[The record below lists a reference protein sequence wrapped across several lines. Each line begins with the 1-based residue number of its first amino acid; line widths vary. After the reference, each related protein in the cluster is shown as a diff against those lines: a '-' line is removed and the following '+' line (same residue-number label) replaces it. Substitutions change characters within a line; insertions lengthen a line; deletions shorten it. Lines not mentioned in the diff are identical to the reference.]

1 MGACFRLAT
10 EKYSY
15 VLRPDQEVRII
26 RLLETMRSSQ
36 TAPGYGQELL
46 DRALL
51 TQFLIAVT
59 RDLEERQ
66 LQYVASASCDKKI
79 VAILKYLNLHLS
91 EPQSIDNLS
100 RQFYISKYYMMRRFK
115 AETGYTIHGYLNE
128 KRLLLAREKIGA
140 GEPLIRVSE
149 AYTEYVVICY
159 TLNCGTGWCDLEHI
173 VICCLCSNCD
183 TWFGSGCTNQDL
195 HTPVF

>member
-1 MGACFRLAT
+1 MDQEHAMRRGYLEEDFRLFHLKDAAMGPVDWHYHSFHKILVLLSGHASYAIEGQSYALEPGDVVLVPRGSIHRPEIPPGQTYERYILYIAPEFLRQASSQDTDLGACFRLAT

-59 RDLEERQ
+59 
-66 LQYVASASCDKKI
+66 
-79 VAILKYLNLHLS
+79 
-91 EPQSIDNLS
+91 
-100 RQFYISKYYMMRRFK
+100 
-115 AETGYTIHGYLNE
+115 
-128 KRLLLAREKIGA
+128 
-140 GEPLIRVSE
+140 
-149 AYTEYVVICY
+149 
-159 TLNCGTGWCDLEHI
+159 
-173 VICCLCSNCD
+173 
-183 TWFGSGCTNQDL
+183 
-195 HTPVF
+195 